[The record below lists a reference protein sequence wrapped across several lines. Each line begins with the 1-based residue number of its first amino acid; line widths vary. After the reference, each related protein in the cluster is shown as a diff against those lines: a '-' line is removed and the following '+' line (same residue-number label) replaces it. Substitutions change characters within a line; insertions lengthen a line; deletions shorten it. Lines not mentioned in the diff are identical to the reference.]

1 MANPG
6 KPMELKQKLGAKN
19 STAPELK
26 VLQVIGDI
34 PEPPRR
40 LEESG
45 IELWNTAWKL
55 GWLSTK
61 ADITALSILCE
72 RMDERD
78 LLRAYV
84 LDNPDAWRERA
95 GLRKLEDSIEASLK
109 TLLLNPSD
117 RLKAGVAEATPKSA
131 FEELKELRTNGEL

>member
-6 KPMELKQKLGAKN
+6 KSPEMKALLGAKGGN
-19 STAPELK
+19 RAEVT
-26 VLQVIGDI
+26 VLQTSGAI

-45 IELWNTAWKL
+45 LELWNMAWQL
-55 GWLSTK
+55 GWISQK
-61 ADITALSILCE
+61 ADITALSLLCE
-72 RMDERD
+72 RLDERD
-78 LLRAYV
+78 LLRSYV

-109 TLLLNPSD
+109 TLLLNPAD
-117 RLKAGVAEATPKSA
+117 RLKAGVAEAKAKSK
-131 FEELKELRTNGEL
+131 FEEMVAARASGNL

>member
-6 KPMELKQKLGAKN
+6 KSAELKALIGSREKG
-19 STAPELK
+19 PELK
-26 VLQVIGDI
+26 VLQVIGEI

-45 IELWNTAWKL
+45 LELWKTAWSL

-78 LLRAYV
+78 LLRSFV
-84 LDNPDAWRERA
+84 LDNPEAWRERA
-95 GLRKLEDSIEASLK
+95 GLRKLEDSIEANLK
-109 TLLLNPSD
+109 TLLLNPSE
-117 RLKAGVAEATPKSA
+117 RLKAGIAEAKPKSA
-131 FEELKELRTNGEL
+131 FEELKELRTNGDI

>member
-6 KPMELKQKLGAKN
+6 KSPEMKSLLGAKGAN
-19 STAPELK
+19 QQEIK

-45 IELWNTAWKL
+45 LDLWNTAWKL

-78 LLRAYV
+78 LLRAFV
-84 LDNPDAWRERA
+84 LDNPEAWRERA

-117 RLKAGVAEATPKSA
+117 RLKAGVAEAKPKSA